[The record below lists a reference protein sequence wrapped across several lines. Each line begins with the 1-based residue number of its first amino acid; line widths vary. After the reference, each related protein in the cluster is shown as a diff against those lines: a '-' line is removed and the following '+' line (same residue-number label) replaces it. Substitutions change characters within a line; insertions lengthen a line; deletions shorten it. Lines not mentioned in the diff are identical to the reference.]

1 MLLALTCLVL
11 VGVRAEAQTS
21 TPTPVPVPAAPSAPA
36 PQPIPPVPVGPRA
49 IVLPEPLHVSVPF
62 EWDAHAMEDTH
73 RAIEL
78 AHEDLERLRDFHL
91 IDPERLHER
100 LEYAREATELAFTDA
115 QNQMPRTYT
124 ATIDLPSHDNRLQ
137 TREANLYGSGLQA
150 LSRHQYDRAIT
161 AFDQVIARKETRTD
175 AALYWKAFA
184 QFKAGRSTE
193 SQTTLVTLRR
203 DHPQSRYL
211 AEAKMLEADMQRQ
224 TGQPVSAEDQAVND
238 DIKILAIQSMQRTDP
253 ERALPLLE
261 GVLTSANSLEVKKR
275 AIYVLALSE
284 DTRARPILLR
294 YAKGAG
300 SPDLQPD
307 AIRYLASRRD
317 QSTTGADLRDIYE
330 STQDPML
337 RRVVIDAYR
346 TTGDKTAL
354 MAVTVNPANPL
365 PLRQTAV
372 SGLARIAAPQE
383 LWALYQKEPDPVLRT
398 QIASVLASMGAMDQ
412 VTEIARADK
421 DITVRQRAIRSLGG
435 LRHERAGQ
443 VLVEL
448 YGSSQDRAV
457 RTSIIQ
463 ALGNQANA
471 EGLVSIA
478 RTETNLDLK
487 KQIVSQ
493 LSNMASKSP
502 VAADYL
508 MEMLKR

>member
-1 MLLALTCLVL
+1 
-11 VGVRAEAQTS
+11 
-21 TPTPVPVPAAPSAPA
+21 
-36 PQPIPPVPVGPRA
+36 
-49 IVLPEPLHVSVPF
+49 
-62 EWDAHAMEDTH
+62 
-73 RAIEL
+73 
-78 AHEDLERLRDFHL
+78 
-91 IDPERLHER
+91 
-100 LEYAREATELAFTDA
+100 
-115 QNQMPRTYT
+115 
-124 ATIDLPSHDNRLQ
+124 
-137 TREANLYGSGLQA
+137 
-150 LSRHQYDRAIT
+150 
-161 AFDQVIARKETRTD
+161 
-175 AALYWKAFA
+175 
-184 QFKAGRSTE
+184 
-193 SQTTLVTLRR
+193 
-203 DHPQSRYL
+203 
-211 AEAKMLEADMQRQ
+211 
-224 TGQPVSAEDQAVND
+224 
-238 DIKILAIQSMQRTDP
+238 
-253 ERALPLLE
+253 
-261 GVLTSANSLEVKKR
+261 
-275 AIYVLALSE
+275 
-284 DTRARPILLR
+284 
-294 YAKGAG
+294 
-300 SPDLQPD
+300 
-307 AIRYLASRRD
+307 
-317 QSTTGADLRDIYE
+317 
-330 STQDPML
+330 ML